1 MPMMGAECSCQ
12 RLLQAKKL
20 GMYMFSRQ
28 AMIMSG
34 RQTDESGHYPIHQL
48 DSTVGQEVE
57 YMLAWLSCITA
68 QKA

>member
-1 MPMMGAECSCQ
+1 
-12 RLLQAKKL
+12 
-20 GMYMFSRQ
+20 MYMFSRQ